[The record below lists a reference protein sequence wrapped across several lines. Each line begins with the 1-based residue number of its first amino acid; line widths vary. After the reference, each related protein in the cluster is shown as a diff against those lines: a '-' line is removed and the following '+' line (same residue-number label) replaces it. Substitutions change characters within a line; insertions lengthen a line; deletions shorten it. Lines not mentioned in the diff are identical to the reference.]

1 MNGTSPWPLPVLNVP
16 PDYCYPPLGLSVSI
30 AGSIVTFS
38 WQVPHDNEGLVLSYW
53 KDGSA
58 ATPVNVSG
66 TNARLILEVLT
77 HYNWSLSMVCDQT
90 LNRSSIEVL
99 GAPFTTGDMSATIPC
114 PIVNLDTAIVL
125 IAGNTARLQ
134 WDAIAG
140 IQYYDVYIQKVGAS
154 FSVVFNTST
163 NYLNYS
169 FLESLSTYEW
179 QVRPICTGSVFSAKK
194 YFTTTIES
202 LYKPLAL
209 TAKIDITSVMLFWTI
224 NSNLEGVDIYLNSEF
239 VVSINDPAA
248 NMIVLS
254 GLLPAT
260 NYSISVVP
268 KYNGNQGN
276 ISYINITTLGVPVNM
291 PQNLT
296 ANIVNENI
304 VISWDSPAGIDG
316 SYITINGSGL
326 IAASPYIFAGAPG
339 TKYYISVRSIY
350 GGLYSKPAVTSI
362 TTGSY
367 IQSPQGLYIK
377 SLSYNK
383 VLIGWLHSSGADS
396 YSITYRKLSSHA
408 PSLKVLTDQTVYL
421 IEGLDASSLYIAEVR
436 SISQGIESLP
446 SALTIN
452 MPVKPAGAIPD
463 NIQAINITDSSFM
476 VIYQIDPGATDN
488 FFKIGVFDLA
498 TMALVSSVIT
508 TGPFVTIAG
517 LSAATPYTFTVFNIW
532 NPDNVV
538 ESEVHVV
545 TTYATCIPPGGI
557 DAIITG
563 GNTLTV
569 TWTDVG
575 DSDHYT
581 VEVRIAGTSNWMFL
595 PVDSPGVALLFD
607 IAPAIYEV
615 RITNYYNN
623 AVLPPYTNGGVCS
636 TTTFSSIPQ
645 VLNVTA
651 QVEGS
656 TARFTWDII
665 PGADYYKVFINNGMA
680 TIRTSTVNSLALQLE
695 DDTNYTVQVQ
705 AIFNSLVGPSSDV
718 ISFITA
724 CTIEQEVDCVKPEF
738 EALWQNSNINNP
750 AITPETYIDVIVNIT
765 NFDRS
770 FNYIVNIY
778 YGLSEI
784 PTAGKVINTGDDS
797 SKGSIVFMQQPFGSL
812 YRATVTA
819 YVGANKY
826 CSDSKDVMFIM
837 RPSPTS
843 MTFDSI
849 GDRSVHAS
857 WTPPEGRMPILYDV
871 YLDGVLY
878 GETTCTDIIIS
889 GLSPLTSYTVS
900 VKAKYATD
908 IYSDSTSGVATT
920 VDTLP

>member
-1 MNGTSPWPLPVLNVP
+1 MNGTSPWPLPALNVP

-163 NYLNYS
+163 NYFSYNFLDS
-169 FLESLSTYEW
+169 FSTYKW
-179 QVRPICTGSVFSAKK
+179 QVRAVCPGGIFSAKK
-194 YFTTTIES
+194 YFITGVES
-202 LYKPLAL
+202 LHEPIKL
-209 TAKIDITSVMLFWTI
+209 KVKVDVTSVMLTWTI
-224 NSNLEGVDIYLNSEF
+224 DNALERADLYLNGEF
-239 VVSINDPAA
+239 VVSVTDPAA
-248 NMIVLS
+248 NMAVLT

-260 NYSISVVP
+260 DYIFSIVP
-268 KYNGNQGN
+268 RYNGAQGN
-276 ISYINITTLGVPVNM
+276 ISYIAVRTLDLPVNM
-291 PQNLT
+291 PQNFS
-296 ANIVNENI
+296 ASIIDDNI
-304 VISWDSPAGIDG
+304 VISWDSPAGVDA
-316 SYITINGSGL
+316 SYLTINGSGA
-326 IAASPYIFAGAPG
+326 IATSPYTFMGFPE
-339 TKYYISVRSIY
+339 TKYYIDVRSIY
-350 GGLYSKPAVTSI
+350 ANRYSNPVLASV

-367 IQSPQGLYIK
+367 IQSPQGVYIK

-383 VLIGWLHSSGADS
+383 VLIGWLHSAGADS

-408 PSLKVLTDQTVYL
+408 PSLKVLTDQTAYL
-421 IEGLDASSLYIAEVR
+421 IEGLNASSMYIAEVR
-436 SISQGIESLP
+436 SLAGSNESLP
-446 SALTIN
+446 SAIVIDV
-452 MPVKPAGAIPD
+452 PVKPAGTIPD
-463 NIQAINITDSSFM
+463 NIKAISITDTSFM
-476 VIYQIDPGATDN
+476 VIYQTDPAATDN
-488 FFKIGVFDLA
+488 LFKIDVFDPA

-517 LSAATPYTFTVFNIW
+517 LSAATPYTFTVSNIW

-545 TTYATCIPPGGI
+545 TTYATCMQPADIS
-557 DAIITG
+557 AICFDG
-563 GNTLTV
+563 VLTV
-569 TWTDVG
+569 TWDAV
-575 DSDHYT
+575 DDNDHYT
-581 VEVRIAGTSNWMFL
+581 VEARLIGTTAWVSLNI
-595 PVDSPGVALLFD
+595 DSPGVAIIGVD
-607 IAPAIYEV
+607 QPGIYQV
-615 RITNYYNN
+615 LITNYYDNTI
-623 AVLPPYTNGGVCS
+623 LPPHTGYGVCS
-636 TTTFSSIPQ
+636 TTTFSLIPQ
-645 VLNVTA
+645 VVNIVA
-651 QVEGS
+651 QVEGN
-656 TARFTWDII
+656 TVRLTWDKIA
-665 PGADYYKVFINNGMA
+665 GVAYYRITITNGL
-680 TIRTSTVNSLALQLE
+680 TTVRTSTTNSL
-695 DDTNYTVQVQ
+695 TW
-705 AIFNSLVGPSSDV
+705 SSDDDEVPYTAQIEAVSNNV
-718 ISFITA
+718 IGPTSDPIGFTTLCA
-724 CTIEQEVDCVKPEF
+724 IEQEVDCVKPAF
-738 EALWQNSNINNP
+738 EALIQDSDINNP
-750 AITPETYIDVIVNIT
+750 AILVDDTSYDIIVNIS
-765 NFDRS
+765 NFNRS
-770 FNYIVNIY
+770 FNYIINIY
-778 YGLSEI
+778 RGLSEI
-784 PTAGKVINTGDDS
+784 PTAGKIINTGDDS
-797 SKGSIVFMQQPFGSL
+797 SKGSVTFLQQPVGD
-812 YRATVTA
+812 YRVMVTA

-889 GLSPLTSYTVS
+889 GLSPLTSYTVR